1 MDIQWKRILHGG
13 EKRISIDFP
22 YNQSFAN
29 LLRREV
35 DAKWSRTLRNWHMAD
50 TQANIDKALLIIE
63 NIKKEKAFSVEK
75 NKIKQPK
82 SEAILPKREAILPT
96 AEIIPPKKVS
106 TPPMKAD
113 FVENRPQNPFPKD
126 IIIDVIGSKI
136 LIKMPKR
143 DADVQF
149 ITAIRYA
156 KWIRDQFIWQIPH
169 YGDNLD
175 RIKKYF
181 LNRIERFTE
190 HTLHDVS
197 VDPTTTV
204 QVKKGAIAIGRGY
217 AGRMRLIFG
226 YHPGLMKEVKE
237 IGLAKW
243 NTKNKWWSIPDTDVN
258 FERIKLAAEQHGLTI
273 QLHQNDKI
281 SSVQPRRMPLN
292 PADIRPCPPELIL
305 KLKEL
310 RYASSTIKIYESS
323 FLEFVNYYNREE
335 IDQISERQIIAYL
348 RYLVMERQV
357 SESTQNQAINA
368 IKFYYER
375 VLGGQRKVYHIDRP
389 RRERTLPAVLS
400 TTEVAAIIKHTTNIK
415 HALIL
420 MIAYGGGLRV
430 SEVINLKL
438 IHVETDKLRL
448 FIHLGK
454 GAKDRYTLLSKN
466 CLPMLTAYL
475 ADYKPLVYVFESPA
489 GGKYTASSAQKV
501 FNQAALRAGIKKPVS
516 FKALRHSFA
525 THLLENGTD
534 LRYIQ
539 HLLGHQ
545 SSKTTEIYTHV
556 TTRGW
561 ENLNSPLDGL
571 EI

>member
-1 MDIQWKRILHGG
+1 MDIQWKRILHRG

-22 YNQSFAN
+22 YNQVFAN
-29 LLRREV
+29 LLHREV

-50 TQANIDKALLIIE
+50 TQVNIDKALLIIE
-63 NIKKEKAFSVEK
+63 SIKREKTLSDEK
-75 NKIKQPK
+75 NKIKQPTSESILLK
-82 SEAILPKREAILPT
+82 SESIPQM
-96 AEIIPPKKVS
+96 AEIIPPVK
-106 TPPMKAD
+106 PD
-113 FVENRPQNPFPKD
+113 FVENTPQNPFPKD

-149 ITAIRYA
+149 ITSIRYA

-181 LNRIERFTE
+181 SGRTERFTE
-190 HTLHDVS
+190 HTMHDVS
-197 VDPTTTV
+197 IDGTSTI
-204 QVKKGAIAIGRGY
+204 QVKKGSLAIGRGY
-217 AGRMRLIFG
+217 LGRMRLIFG
-226 YHPGLMKEVKE
+226 YHKSMMDEIRE

-243 NTKNKWWSIPDTDVN
+243 NAKNKWWSIPDTDVN
-258 FERIKLAAEQHGLTI
+258 FERIKLFAEKHGLTV
-273 QLHQNDKI
+273 QVGQNDKI
-281 SSVQPRRMPLN
+281 SIVQPRRMPTN
-292 PADIRPCPPELIL
+292 PEDIRPCPPELIL

-323 FLEFVNYYNREE
+323 FLEFVNYYNKEE
-335 IDQISERQIIAYL
+335 IEQISERQIIAYL

-400 TTEVAAIIKHTTNIK
+400 TTEVAAIIKHTTNKK
-415 HALIL
+415 HALML

-438 IHVETDKLRL
+438 IHVEIDKLRL
-448 FIHLGK
+448 FIRLGK
-454 GAKDRYTLLSKN
+454 GGKDRYTLLSKKS
-466 CLPMLTAYL
+466 LTMLTAYL
-475 ADYKPLVYVFESPA
+475 ADYKPVEYVFESPG

-501 FNQAALRAGIKKPVS
+501 FNQAAVRAGIKKPVS

-561 ENLNSPLDGL
+561 ENLSSPLDGL